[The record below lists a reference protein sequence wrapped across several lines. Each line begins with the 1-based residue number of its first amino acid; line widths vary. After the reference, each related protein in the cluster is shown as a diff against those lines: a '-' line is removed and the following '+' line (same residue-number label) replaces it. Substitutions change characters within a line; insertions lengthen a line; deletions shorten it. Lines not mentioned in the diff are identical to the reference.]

1 MITPSLED
9 LLDKVDSK
17 YTLVVAAAK
26 RARQI
31 IDEHKEDSECQ
42 DQALKAVS
50 LALVDIAEGKVIVEN
65 KHKYENIN

>member
-31 IDEHKEDSECQ
+31 IEENKDDTSQ
-42 DQALKAVS
+42 DQTLKAVS
-50 LALVDIAEGKVIVEN
+50 LALVDIAKGKVIVEN
-65 KHKYENIN
+65 KQ